1 MRKILRRRLPLH
13 QIVVTTI
20 VGVLAGVYIWQP
32 AIKQY
37 VADHPEVARGNSDSK
52 KNSSQPDSDSDT
64 SDSTDIDSQK
74 QN

>member
-20 VGVLAGVYIWQP
+20 VGVLAGIYIWQP

-52 KNSSQPDSDSDT
+52 KNSPQPDGDT